1 MNNLEDKN
9 FVDNILQQIKEKNIL
24 PKAKWR
30 FLLKN
35 YLIWLL
41 GLLSLIFGAISTSLI
56 FYMLSDSG
64 YPIGVRFPKSFE
76 AVFFVIPFFWIICLI
91 VFALS
96 VYYYI
101 KHTKNGYRYST
112 KVIILLTILFSLFL
126 GILFNIFGLDRRI
139 DDTLGR
145 RAPFYD
151 QVINPQIHYWS
162 NPKAGRL
169 TGLIIDKQNNYSY
182 DLVDRDGKVWIILAS
197 DEEYNDKI
205 EVGRPIRAL
214 GKIKEVNVF
223 EIEELIP
230 FGPGKGF
237 FKRPK
242 HFNNPKFCPD
252 GEIPPCL
259 PMMMP

>member
-1 MNNLEDKN
+1 MEDKK
-9 FVDNILQQIKEKNIL
+9 FIDNILQQIKDKNIL

-41 GLLSLIFGAISTSLI
+41 GILSLIFGAISTSLI
-56 FYMLSDSG
+56 FYMLRGSSHPMG
-64 YPIGVRFPKSFE
+64 ARFPESFE
-76 AVFFVIPFFWIICLI
+76 AVFCLIPFFWIICLV
-91 VFALS
+91 VFAFS

-112 KVIILLTILFSLFL
+112 KIVISLTILFSLFL
-126 GILFNIFGLDRRI
+126 GVLFNIFGLDRRI

-151 QVINPQIHYWS
+151 QVINPQINYWS
-162 NPKAGRL
+162 NPEDGRL
-169 TGLIIDKQNNYSY
+169 TGLVIDKQSESSY
-182 DLVDRDGKVWIILAS
+182 YLADREGEIWTILLFS
-197 DEEYNDKI
+197 KKDKGQVEI
-205 EVGRPIRAL
+205 GRPIRAL
-214 GKIKEVNVF
+214 GQLNEDNVF
-223 EIEELIP
+223 EIKEIIP

-242 HFNNPKFCPD
+242 HFNNQKFCPE
-252 GEIPPCL
+252 GETPPCL

>member
-1 MNNLEDKN
+1 MEDKK
-9 FVDNILQQIKEKNIL
+9 FTDNILQQIKEKNIL

-41 GLLSLIFGAISTSLI
+41 GILSLIFGAISTSLI
-56 FYMLSDSG
+56 FYMLRG
-64 YPIGVRFPKSFE
+64 FGHPIGNRFPKSFE
-76 AVFFVIPFFWIICLI
+76 AVFFLIPFFWIICLV
-91 VFALS
+91 VFAFS

-151 QVINPQIHYWS
+151 QVINPQIQYWS
-162 NPKAGRL
+162 DPEDGRL
-169 TGLIIDKQNNYSY
+169 TGLVIEKRNALSYYLADK
-182 DLVDRDGKVWIILAS
+182 DGEVWEILLKE
-197 DEEYNDKI
+197 DGQLEI
-205 EVGRPIRAL
+205 GRPIRAI
-214 GKIKEVNVF
+214 GEIKRKKVF
-223 EIEELIP
+223 EIKEIMPL
-230 FGPGKGF
+230 GPGHGF
-237 FKRPK
+237 FKRQK
-242 HFNNPKFCPD
+242 QLKNNNFCQP
-252 GEIPPCL
+252 EQQPPCIL
-259 PMMMP
+259 PGLR